1 MSALLAVS
9 CLLGSLL
16 QGLSPATAEDVVAT
30 VLLDAGAEP
39 RRALRLVHRPGWAQ
53 RARLSVASEVDT
65 VSGTGPGGELRTEF
79 GPEVVVPLHLSLPV
93 TGTVDA
99 GARYR
104 RGLGRLVPRDPWAI
118 PGEARY
124 RLRVGRPEVRAV
136 DEEGM
141 ESALGLAE
149 ALGAMSGRDGE
160 VLLSG
165 TGALVEAWLDLRGG
179 ASSKLVS
186 QVQAALSS
194 HWLAT
199 PSFPEEPVGPGARW
213 TVARAHSPGALS
225 VITYELLEL
234 RGPRGRVRFEFQV
247 REPGGAREP
256 VAQGELRFDLRRPLP
271 ERLKVLFTSRTP
283 RGGGGALVRR
293 TRVTLEAGGL
303 QPLWRGVRVAVP
315 P

>member
-1 MSALLAVS
+1 MSALLAAS

-16 QGLSPATAEDVVAT
+16 QGLSPSTAEDVVAT

-65 VSGTGPGGELRTEF
+65 VSGAGPEGELRTEY
-79 GPEVVVPLHLSLPV
+79 GPEVVVPLRLSLPV
-93 TGTVDA
+93 TGAVDDS
-99 GARYR
+99 ARYR
-104 RGLGRLVPRDPWAI
+104 LGPGRLVPPDPWAI

-136 DEEGM
+136 DEDGM
-141 ESALGLAE
+141 EAALALAE
-149 ALGAMSGRDGE
+149 ALGALSGRDGE
-160 VLLSG
+160 AVLSG

-179 ASSKLVS
+179 VSSQLVS
-186 QVQAALSS
+186 QVRAALSS

-199 PSFPEEPVGPGARW
+199 PPFPEEPVGPGARW
-213 TVARAHSPGALS
+213 TVARAHEPGSLS

-234 RGPRGRVRFEFQV
+234 RGFRGRVRFEFQA
-247 REPGGAREP
+247 RTPGGSREP
-256 VAQGELRFDLRRPLP
+256 VAEGELRFDLRRPLP
-271 ERLKVLFTSRTP
+271 ERLEVVFTSRTP
-283 RGGGGALVRR
+283 RGRGGSVVRR

-303 QPLWRGVRVAVP
+303 QPLSRRVRVAVP